1 MRRLFSDKEFNEKLN
16 KKYEI
21 MAQKAINS
29 RGGNSDYW
37 NNDNDKLAVERRRD
51 AALAIG
57 QQAIDAKKYDDWK
70 RRMDLSRYGA
80 DDPLVREGMP
90 NASKLDQIREENAG
104 ELARKQLGLEF
115 DKRKLDVENIRDYY
129 KTDVSAKLAKYT
141 GIAELIKAASARAN
155 DTTLLPEQRQEAIDF
170 LNNQYAMAN
179 KEARQGLTE
188 EAPAAIP
195 AAVPA
200 APAEVKVG
208 PLDFDKPDEVP
219 GTKSAGRQ
227 SMEFRAPGSI
237 DPAAAA
243 AAKKKSEER
252 LLYGTKPQRRGWF

>member
-57 QQAIDAKKYDDWK
+57 QQAIDAKKEDEWK

-80 DDPLVREGMP
+80 NDPLVREGMP
-90 NASKLDQIREENAG
+90 NASRLDQIREENAG
-104 ELARKQLGLEF
+104 ELARKQLGLDFNREELEF
-115 DKRKLDVENIRDYY
+115 NKRKLDVENIRDYY
-129 KTDVSAKLAKYT
+129 KTDVGAKSAKYT
-141 GIAELIKAASARAN
+141 GDSERIKAAAAIGG
-155 DTTLLPEQRQEAIDF
+155 DTTLPIEQRQPFIDF
-170 LNNQYAMAN
+170 LKSYATPA
-179 KEARQGLTE
+179 AVPAAVP
-188 EAPAAIP
+188 APAA
-195 AAVPA
+195 PA

-208 PLDFDKPDEVP
+208 PLDFDKPDDVP
-219 GTKSAGRQ
+219 GTKSAGRK